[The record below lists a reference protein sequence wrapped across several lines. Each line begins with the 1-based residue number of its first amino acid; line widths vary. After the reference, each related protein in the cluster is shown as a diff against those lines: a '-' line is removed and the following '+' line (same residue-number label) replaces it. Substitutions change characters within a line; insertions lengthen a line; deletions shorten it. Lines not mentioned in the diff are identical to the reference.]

1 MQTSFSTRPT
11 QQSSWEKRAARGFAT
26 MRDLSDAC
34 LVCAATL
41 MAWPDPARVPPSGW
55 HEWLVTHEAR
65 LADRLLAAATAA
77 IRGSRDVTAV
87 ALLEAC
93 RARALATPRVHTQA
107 TYHLG
112 SALKRL
118 GRLAEAR
125 ARLDDLIDSG
135 SVSLLEPPLQAA
147 ANFHAGELALAAGEA
162 GRAARHLAAC
172 VAILPGHARA
182 QARLHDVRAS
192 LAA

>member
-1 MQTSFSTRPT
+1 
-11 QQSSWEKRAARGFAT
+11 
-26 MRDLSDAC
+26 
-34 LVCAATL
+34 
-41 MAWPDPARVPPSGW
+41 MAPAGW
-55 HEWLVTHEAR
+55 HEWLTAHEPR

-93 RARALATPRVHTQA
+93 RGRALHAPRVFTQA

-118 GRLAEAR
+118 GRLPQAA
-125 ARLDDLIDSG
+125 ARLDEILEG
-135 SVSLLEPPLQAA
+135 GGVTLLEPPLQAA
-147 ANFHAGELALAAGEA
+147 AYFHAGELALAAGDRPRA
-162 GRAARHLAAC
+162 GRYLSAC

-182 QARLHDVRAS
+182 QARLHDIRAAV
-192 LAA
+192 AA